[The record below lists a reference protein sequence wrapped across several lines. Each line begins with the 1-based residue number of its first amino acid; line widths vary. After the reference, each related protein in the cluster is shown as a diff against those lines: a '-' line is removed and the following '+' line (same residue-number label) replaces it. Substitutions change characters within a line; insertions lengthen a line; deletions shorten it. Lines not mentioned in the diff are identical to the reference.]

1 MQDFTFYLTYFI
13 FASKDQH
20 LKAAVN
26 NVFSLHNVSLHNNLN
41 IMIFA
46 VANSVFGWLSIL
58 LLREPTGVNSTDSQ
72 IWRLDSDTW
81 AVFQLPWLTN
91 AFTFSL
97 STINSRGAQQLLA
110 ASLHFEY

>member
-26 NVFSLHNVSLHNNLN
+26 NVLSLHNVSLHNNLN

-46 VANSVFGWLSIL
+46 VVNSVFGWLSIL

-81 AVFQLPWLTN
+81 AVFQLPWTN
-91 AFTFSL
+91 VFTFSL